1 MKSIENILKRKR
13 NLIRKES
20 KNRVRIKSRNAPKRP
35 PKLVS
40 RRSHKFP
47 PQGDLPGIGTDFIC
61 YSYDG
66 CDSGSS
72 NNSDHQSGQKWPNK
86 DDFIKVEVKSD
97 PWEELTPNNII
108 LDHIQPDTLGQ
119 CVLREL
125 NVLLVLKGLD
135 LYFQYKEG
143 IRLVYDI
150 RFK

>member
-1 MKSIENILKRKR
+1 MKYIENVLKRKR

-61 YSYDG
+61 YSNEG
-66 CDSGSS
+66 CDSGSP

-86 DDFIKVEVKSD
+86 DDFIKVEIKSD

-135 LYFQYKEG
+135 LCFQCKGG
-143 IRLVYDI
+143 IRLV
-150 RFK
+150 

>member
-1 MKSIENILKRKR
+1 MKYIENVLKRKR

-61 YSYDG
+61 FSNEG

-86 DDFIKVEVKSD
+86 DDFIKVEIKSD

-119 CVLREL
+119 CVLTEL

-135 LYFQYKEG
+135 LYFQHKGG
-143 IRLVYDI
+143 IQLEQSGV
-150 RFK
+150 

>member
-150 RFK
+150 RSL

>member
-1 MKSIENILKRKR
+1 MKYIENVLKRKR

-47 PQGDLPGIGTDFIC
+47 PKGDLPGIGTDFIC
-61 YSYDG
+61 YSTEG
-66 CDSGSS
+66 CESGNTSDSG
-72 NNSDHQSGQKWPNK
+72 GRKWPNK
-86 DDFIKVEVKSD
+86 DDFIKVEIKSD

-119 CVLREL
+119 CVLTEL

-135 LYFQYKEG
+135 LYFQHIG
-143 IRLVYDI
+143 SIRLEQSGV
-150 RFK
+150 

>member
-1 MKSIENILKRKR
+1 MKSIENVLKRKR

-40 RRSHKFP
+40 RRSHKLV
-47 PQGDLPGIGTDFIC
+47 PQGDLPGIGTEFIC
-61 YSYDG
+61 YSAEG
-66 CDSGSS
+66 CESGRT
-72 NNSDHQSGQKWPNK
+72 NNGQIGQKWPNK
-86 DDFIKVEVKSD
+86 DDFIKVEIKSD

-119 CVLREL
+119 CVLKEL

-135 LYFQYKEG
+135 LYFQYKG
-143 IRLVYDI
+143 GMRLE
-150 RFK
+150 RHK

>member
-1 MKSIENILKRKR
+1 MKYIENVLKRKR

-47 PQGDLPGIGTDFIC
+47 PKGDLPGIGTDFIC
-61 YSYDG
+61 YSTEG
-66 CDSGSS
+66 CETGNTSDSGR
-72 NNSDHQSGQKWPNK
+72 KWPNK
-86 DDFIKVEVKSD
+86 DDFIKVEIKSD

-119 CVLREL
+119 CVLTEL
-125 NVLLVLKGLD
+125 NVLLVLKGSD
-135 LYFQYKEG
+135 LCFQHKGGLQLEQSG
-143 IRLVYDI
+143 V
-150 RFK
+150 

>member
-1 MKSIENILKRKR
+1 M
-13 NLIRKES
+13 
-20 KNRVRIKSRNAPKRP
+20 
-35 PKLVS
+35 VS

-61 YSYDG
+61 YSNEG

-72 NNSDHQSGQKWPNK
+72 NISDHQSGQKWPNK
-86 DDFIKVEVKSD
+86 DDFIKVEIKSD

-135 LYFQYKEG
+135 LCFQYKG
-143 IRLVYDI
+143 VIRYESYRIPSTLTAQNLEKYLHSPPVKHLPI
-150 RFK
+150 

>member
-1 MKSIENILKRKR
+1 M
-13 NLIRKES
+13 
-20 KNRVRIKSRNAPKRP
+20 
-35 PKLVS
+35 VS

-61 YSYDG
+61 YSNEG

-72 NNSDHQSGQKWPNK
+72 NISDHQSGQKWPNK
-86 DDFIKVEVKSD
+86 DDFIKVEIKSD

-135 LYFQYKEG
+135 LCF
-143 IRLVYDI
+143 
-150 RFK
+150 